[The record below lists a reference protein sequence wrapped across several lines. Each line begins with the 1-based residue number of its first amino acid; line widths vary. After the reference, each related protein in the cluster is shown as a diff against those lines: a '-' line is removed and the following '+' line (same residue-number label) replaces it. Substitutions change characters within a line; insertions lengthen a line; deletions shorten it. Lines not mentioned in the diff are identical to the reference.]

1 MKVSLHILTRLLAML
16 TLAASSLLVMA
27 PASHAGASRGL
38 ALNDLSNPV
47 AIDLGDTGGDTVA
60 GVRYTHILRLW
71 AIDSAFSL
79 STQRFPGYAAFSF
92 DVGFADSSLPY
103 AAELV
108 VSADGTAV
116 RTIDKRE
123 KEAVTHVVIPF
134 QHASVIHLSLAPGSN
149 PGLLLANPTILPRVL
164 PGPSPSKTKVQLVPA
179 AAAAGGQETVLVT
192 TLPDA
197 FVTLVIDYPDGLQ
210 TAVGPRRT
218 DADGHLVYTWA
229 VPVGVQGTVRVV
241 AVGTGI
247 ATATFL
253 IQ

>member
-1 MKVSLHILTRLLAML
+1 MKVSLHTLTRLLAML

-27 PASHAGASRGL
+27 SASHAGASRKL
-38 ALNDLSNPV
+38 TLNDLSNPV
-47 AIDLGDTGGDTVA
+47 AVDLGDPGGDSVA

-79 STQRFPGYAAFSF
+79 YTHRFPGYAAFSF

-123 KEAVTHVVIPF
+123 GAAVTHVVIPF
-134 QHASVIHLSLAPGSN
+134 QGAGVIRLSLAPGSN
-149 PGLLLANPTILPRVL
+149 PALLPRVS
-164 PGPSPSKTKVQLVPA
+164 PGSATRTMSVQLVPA
-179 AAAAGGQETVLVT
+179 AVAAGGQETALVT
-192 TLPDA
+192 TRPGA

-210 TAVGPRRT
+210 AAVGPRRA
-218 DADGHLVYTWA
+218 DADGHLVYPWA
-229 VPVGVQGTVRVV
+229 VPEGVLGTVRVV
-241 AVGTGI
+241 AVGAGI

-253 IQ
+253 SQ